1 MGKASR
7 RRRER
12 REDTSLSANSKKIL
26 REMIKES
33 SPDVFVINGKKIY
46 YNPLKKLL
54 EGEAYKTDDG
64 MAVSEEMVKKYNQ
77 FLKLRLQQE
86 EIAKAN
92 NINLEDK

>member
-54 EGEAYKTDDG
+54 EGEPYKTDDG